1 MYQSITFNWKSPKSV
16 IPITS
21 YKISY
26 TDKDGN
32 EKDTVSAGGNRLS
45 PSCEIKLLLAD
56 TSMQLTGLKEE
67 TEYTFYI
74 TAQNEAGDS
83 EKSDGVTLKTKKP
96 GTISRVFLFMK
107 IYNRKKN
114 QHKPSIFCS

>member
-1 MYQSITFNWKSPKSV
+1 MATKRIQFLLEV
-16 IPITS
+16 IFHNALVTLAI
-21 YKISY
+21 I
-26 TDKDGN
+26 
-32 EKDTVSAGGNRLS
+32 
-45 PSCEIKLLLAD
+45 LAD

-96 GTISRVFLFMK
+96 GIISRVFLL
-107 IYNRKKN
+107 
-114 QHKPSIFCS
+114 